1 MICMWY
7 LAYFKVVSNFTCLT
21 AREITYN
28 NVEISCMHLWYLCQ
42 IWLQIMLLSILIIIQ
57 QNWSNPKYT
66 CMKEMVFHF
75 KLMEKAFFIFKMTD
89 PASVQPASSDFRKH
103 PETDT
108 SENDTWCL
116 SKSNSPSLPFKP
128 HYKEWVERIW

>member
-1 MICMWY
+1 
-7 LAYFKVVSNFTCLT
+7 
-21 AREITYN
+21 
-28 NVEISCMHLWYLCQ
+28 
-42 IWLQIMLLSILIIIQ
+42 
-57 QNWSNPKYT
+57 
-66 CMKEMVFHF
+66 MKEMVFHY

-108 SENDTWCL
+108 SGNDTWCL

-128 HYKEWVERIW
+128 HYISTYKFSKLISIHFLKE